1 MEQPDIPAGGRHVEP
16 TPAENREVRRRAP
29 APRVGDPNTP
39 RPRGGPRVAEPLHPD
54 EQAAALDDRQRTLQ
68 LREEQLVA
76 HKELLE
82 VGEVVLRTEI
92 DQVPARLEVDASRE
106 EIEIEHEPV
115 GKVVSERTDPWEED
129 GALVVPVYEEQLV
142 VAKRLVLREHL
153 RVRRI
158 RTTEHQVFEETLRR
172 ERLVVDDPNGTG
184 LVQEKYPLVGEDDDT
199 SADPEQPASAHRERG
214 ESGFLG
220 HLVRR
225 ALQ

>member
-1 MEQPDIPAGGRHVEP
+1 VP
-16 TPAENREVRRRAP
+16 
-29 APRVGDPNTP
+29 
-39 RPRGGPRVAEPLHPD
+39 EPLFPD
-54 EQAAALDDRQRTLQ
+54 EQPAAPDERQRTLQ

-92 DQVPARLEVDASRE
+92 DQEPARLEIDAARE

-115 GKVVSERTDPWEED
+115 GKVVSERVDAWEED
-129 GALVVPVYEEQLV
+129 DALVIPVYEEQLV

-153 RVRRI
+153 RIRRV
-158 RTTEHQVFEETLRR
+158 RTTERQVFEDTLRR

-184 LVQEKYPLVGEDDDT
+184 LVQEKYPLVGDDGEP
-199 SADPEQPASAHRERG
+199 ADPGQGSGSHRERG

>member
-1 MEQPDIPAGGRHVEP
+1 MP
-16 TPAENREVRRRAP
+16 
-29 APRVGDPNTP
+29 
-39 RPRGGPRVAEPLHPD
+39 EPLYPD
-54 EQAAALDDRQRTLQ
+54 EQTVAPDERQRTLQ

-92 DQVPARLEVDASRE
+92 DQEPARLEVDAARE

-115 GKVVSERTDPWEED
+115 GQIVSERKDPWEGDD
-129 GALVVPVYEEQLV
+129 GLVIPVYEEQLV
-142 VAKRLVLREHL
+142 VVKRLVLREHL
-153 RVRRI
+153 RIRRI
-158 RTTEHQVFEETLRR
+158 RTTERQVFEDTLRR

-184 LVQEKYPLVGEDDDT
+184 LVEERYPLVGDDGAP
-199 SADPEQPASAHRERG
+199 ADAGQRGGSHRERG
-214 ESGFLG
+214 EPGFLS